1 MAVLEAAAQRGG
13 HVALGPVAHPAGT
26 ALQPPR
32 GFRRIADGDIVA
44 VSQKVVSKSEGRV
57 VRLDETD
64 PGPEAVALAAR
75 TGKDPRLVQHVLNE
89 SRNLIRVDEER
100 GILITET
107 HHGFICANA
116 GIDQSN
122 TANAD
127 EAILLPL
134 DPDGSARRIR
144 VELETAAGIKT
155 AVVVTDTRTEDQV
168 KEYTGETKEIGQVT
182 VATYQILTYRPDKTE
197 DFPHFGLFEQRDWG
211 LIVYDEVH
219 LLPAPVFRVTA
230 TIQARRRLGLTA
242 TLIREDGREGD
253 VFSLIGPKKY
263 DVPWR
268 ELEGKGWIASAS

>member
-1 MAVLEAAAQRGG
+1 MGSAEIIPVEGLPEVAVTFN
-13 HVALGPVAHPAGT
+13 LGQAIAGRT
-26 ALQPPR
+26 EL
-32 GFRRIADGDIVA
+32 ADGDIVA

-155 AVVVTDTRTEDQV
+155 AVVVTDSFGRAWRQGQSEVAIGCAGINPLEDLR
-168 KEYTGETKEIGQVT
+168 GESDHRGRE
-182 VATYQILTYRPDKTE
+182 
-197 DFPHFGLFEQRDWG
+197 
-211 LIVYDEVH
+211 
-219 LLPAPVFRVTA
+219 
-230 TIQARRRLGLTA
+230 LTA
-242 TLIREDGREGD
+242 TVIAVADEVAAASDLVRSKSDGVPAVVVRGLDRFVTESDGPGCAAQLREPDQDLFR
-253 VFSLIGPKKY
+253 
-263 DVPWR
+263 
-268 ELEGKGWIASAS
+268 